1 MEGFGG
7 VFVESLGGVPDVS
20 PNLERLSRKEFSL
33 PTATPTVSAPTEAQ
47 SVPSAVTRAPHCFR
61 HEISG

>member
-20 PNLERLSRKEFSL
+20 PNLERLSKEGVFL

-47 SVPSAVTRAPHCFR
+47 SVPSAVTRASPLFP
-61 HEISG
+61 S